1 MRTKQKQ
8 NEYFPV
14 SCLVH
19 TNTYSMFVA
28 HCSHGCSK
36 CNENT
41 NIKCISVSHL
51 WRTWRS
57 TVVDSLSLTHRFIHI
72 VFPLVY
78 YRWWHIIYPHL
89 PWHSITCVQCEYDVI
104 QRLSGAFTLNIA
116 LFLKKSIFIA
126 VPVSSI
132 IYVSYFVY
140 MYIFQHTSHAQHTLN
155 CLFSALCSISFACHI
170 ITTKCH
176 TSKSNQ
182 MWNMTIFFRS

>member
-1 MRTKQKQ
+1 MVVQ
-8 NEYFPV
+8 NAMKTQI
-14 SCLVH
+14 S
-19 TNTYSMFVA
+19 
-28 HCSHGCSK
+28 
-36 CNENT
+36 
-41 NIKCISVSHL
+41 KCISVSHL

-57 TVVDSLSLTHRFIHI
+57 TVDSLSLTHRFIHI